1 MMYHHFYTIFSKPDC
16 PRAPEL
22 NETFDSSL
30 KEYKNTVYLAW
41 ACLKVM
47 MNWFTRAN
55 HFYLMPG
62 HSHDAQD
69 QVWKVLKT
77 GMY

>member
-1 MMYHHFYTIFSKPDC
+1 MYHHFYTIFSKPDC
-16 PRAPEL
+16 SHAPEL
-22 NETFDSSL
+22 NKIFDGSP

-55 HFYLMPG
+55 HFYLMLG
-62 HSHDAQD
+62 HSHDTQD
-69 QVWKVLKT
+69 QVWKVLKI